1 MIIIIMMTGKEEMII
16 TGRGGEVEAQ
26 GEAEVEVLGD
36 TEVEVVVQEEAG
48 VGVRGELKEKVTI
61 MTTVDQDTHLTE
73 PGTKNLLVTIILVVI
88 EIDIE
93 TVIVTEVDTG

>member
-1 MIIIIMMTGKEEMII
+1 MTIIIMMTGKEEMII

-36 TEVEVVVQEEAG
+36 TEVVVQEEAG

-93 TVIVTEVDTG
+93 TVIVTEADTG

>member
-1 MIIIIMMTGKEEMII
+1 MTIIIMMTGKEEMII

-36 TEVEVVVQEEAG
+36 TEVVVQEEAG

-88 EIDIE
+88 QIDIE
-93 TVIVTEVDTG
+93 TVIVTEGDTG

>member
-36 TEVEVVVQEEAG
+36 TEVVVKEEAG

-93 TVIVTEVDTG
+93 TVIVTEVDIG

>member
-36 TEVEVVVQEEAG
+36 TEVVVQEEAG

-93 TVIVTEVDTG
+93 TVIVTEVDIG

>member
-26 GEAEVEVLGD
+26 GEVEVEVLGD
-36 TEVEVVVQEEAG
+36 TEVVVQEEAG

-88 EIDIE
+88 EINIE
-93 TVIVTEVDTG
+93 TVTVTEVDTG

>member
-36 TEVEVVVQEEAG
+36 TEVVVQEEAG

-93 TVIVTEVDTG
+93 TVIVTEGDTG

>member
-36 TEVEVVVQEEAG
+36 TEVVVQEEAG

>member
-36 TEVEVVVQEEAG
+36 TEVVVQEEAG

-88 EIDIE
+88 EIDNE
-93 TVIVTEVDTG
+93 TVTVTEVDTG

>member
-1 MIIIIMMTGKEEMII
+1 MTIIIMMTGKEEMII

-36 TEVEVVVQEEAG
+36 TEVVVQEEAG

-93 TVIVTEVDTG
+93 TVIVTEGDTG

>member
-36 TEVEVVVQEEAG
+36 TEVVVQEEAG

-93 TVIVTEVDTG
+93 TVIVTEADTG

>member
-1 MIIIIMMTGKEEMII
+1 
-16 TGRGGEVEAQ
+16 
-26 GEAEVEVLGD
+26 
-36 TEVEVVVQEEAG
+36 
-48 VGVRGELKEKVTI
+48 

>member
-1 MIIIIMMTGKEEMII
+1 MTIIIMMTGKEEMII

-36 TEVEVVVQEEAG
+36 TEVVVQEEAG

-93 TVIVTEVDTG
+93 TVTG

>member
-1 MIIIIMMTGKEEMII
+1 MTIIIMMTGKEEMII

-36 TEVEVVVQEEAG
+36 TEVVVQEEAG

-93 TVIVTEVDTG
+93 TVIVTEVDIG

>member
-16 TGRGGEVEAQ
+16 TGRGGEVEVQ

-36 TEVEVVVQEEAG
+36 TEVVVQEEAG

-93 TVIVTEVDTG
+93 TVIVTEADTG